1 MDTAEEDDDTP
12 VLSSSALDALKEF
25 YADRDARAKAFE
37 DLKAGAENDAEG
49 RGKGMKDGKWS
60 MDAFQEDWN
69 ESQFWY
75 SDETATALAEELLSG
90 TGKDTTIAVVS
101 APSVFV
107 QLKNILAEKK
117 EDKRPKI
124 WLLEYDK
131 RFEVFK
137 DEFIFYDFK
146 NPLKLPPSMKASID
160 HIIVD
165 PPFLSED
172 CQTKAAMTVRWLSRS
187 WGTGSPSSKLIACT
201 GERMSTLINKLY
213 RAQGVRTT
221 TFEPVHSKGLSNEF
235 FCYANF
241 ECEKWT
247 WRDQDSETGT

>member
-1 MDTAEEDDDTP
+1 MDEEDDDVP

-25 YADRDARAKAFE
+25 YADRDARAKVFE
-37 DLKAGAENDAEG
+37 DLKADAENEADG
-49 RGKGMKDGKWS
+49 RVKNGKWN
-60 MDAFQEDWN
+60 MEMFQEDWN

-75 SDETATALAEELLSG
+75 SDETATALAEELLDG
-90 TGKDTTIAVVS
+90 AGKETSIAVVS

-107 QLKNILAEKK
+107 QLKNILAEKP
-117 EDKRPKI
+117 EEERPKI

-137 DEFIFYDFK
+137 DEFVFYDFK

-172 CQTKAAMTVRWLSRS
+172 CQTKAAMTVRWLSHS
-187 WGTGSPSSKLIACT
+187 PTGKLVACT
-201 GERMSTLINKLY
+201 GERMQTLIEKLY
-213 RAQGVRTT
+213 KAQGVKTT

-241 ECEKWT
+241 ESGRWKFRER
-247 WRDQDSETGT
+247 RDKEGS

>member
-1 MDTAEEDDDTP
+1 MDDDDDVP

-37 DLKAGAENDAEG
+37 DLKADAENDAQG
-49 RGKGMKDGKWS
+49 RKDGKWS
-60 MDAFQEDWN
+60 MEMFQEDWN

-75 SDETATALAEELLSG
+75 SDETATALAEELLDG
-90 TGKDTTIAVVS
+90 AGKETAIAVVS

-107 QLKNILAEKK
+107 QLKNILAEKP
-117 EDKRPKI
+117 EDERPKI

-137 DEFIFYDFK
+137 DEFVFYDFK
-146 NPLKLPPSMKASID
+146 NPLKLPPSMKASTD

-172 CQTKAAMTVRWLSRS
+172 CQTKAAMTVRYLSRS
-187 WGTGSPSSKLIACT
+187 STPPCSSSPSRKLISCT
-201 GERMSTLINKLY
+201 GERMQPLIEKLY
-213 RAQGVRTT
+213 RAQGVKAT
-221 TFEPVHSKGLSNEF
+221 TFEPIHLKGLSNEF

-241 ECEKWT
+241 ECGRWKWRE
-247 WRDQDSETGT
+247 RDGKGEGEEGS

>member
-1 MDTAEEDDDTP
+1 MNNAIEEENDVP

-37 DLKAGAENDAEG
+37 DLKAGAEDEAQS
-49 RGKGMKDGKWS
+49 RAKWS
-60 MDAFQEDWN
+60 MESFQEDWN

-75 SDETATALAEELLSG
+75 SDETATALAEELLDG
-90 TGKDTTIAVVS
+90 AEKDTSIAVVS

-107 QLKNILAEKK
+107 QLKNILAEKP
-117 EDKRPKI
+117 EDERPKI

-131 RFEVFK
+131 RFEVFG
-137 DEFIFYDFK
+137 DEFLFYDFK
-146 NPLKLPPSMKASID
+146 DPLKLPPSIKSTID
-160 HIIVD
+160 RIIVD

-172 CQTKAAMTVRWLSRS
+172 CQTKAALTVRTLLKSQDP
-187 WGTGSPSSKLIACT
+187 TGSRLIACT

-213 RAQGVRTT
+213 RAQGIRTT
-221 TFEPVHSKGLSNEF
+221 TFEPVHEKGLSNEF

-241 ECEKWT
+241 ECKRWT
-247 WRDQDSETGT
+247 FRVSKEGAET